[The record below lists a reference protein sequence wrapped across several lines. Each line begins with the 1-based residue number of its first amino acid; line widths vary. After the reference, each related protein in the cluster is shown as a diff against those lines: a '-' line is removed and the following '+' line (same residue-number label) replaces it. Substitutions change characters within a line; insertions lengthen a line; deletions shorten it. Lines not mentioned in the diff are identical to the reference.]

1 MELLTYLVSMDG
13 GYTKSY
19 FRESHRITNCN
30 VQCWDVPDC
39 KVEDKNVE
47 PSEYYFGYTIYY
59 PDGVTG
65 N

>member
-13 GYTKSY
+13 GFYPET
-19 FRESHRITNCN
+19 
-30 VQCWDVPDC
+30 VQCWNVPDC